1 MPGESILWQGRPVYH
16 RWLGLLVVIPTILF
30 SLIYIDPTPFH
41 IDSTT
46 LEQLRG
52 TIAIT
57 GLVTLLWLRLI
68 FKYGGVSYYIT
79 NRRIVLKQDLP
90 ILRTIKEIPL
100 EELSAVKS
108 RHYFRKG
115 FMAFMSSKAFP
126 LDFGYLKDDVD
137 KLRHLAETAKQS
149 MSC

>member
-1 MPGESILWQGRPVYH
+1 M
-16 RWLGLLVVIPTILF
+16 
-30 SLIYIDPTPFH
+30 DPAPFR
-41 IDSTT
+41 INSTA

-52 TIAIT
+52 TIVIT
-57 GLVTLLWLRLI
+57 GLATLLWLRLI

-79 NRRIVLKQDLP
+79 NRRIVRKQDLP

-100 EELSAVKS
+100 LELSAVKS

-137 KLRHLAETAKQS
+137 KLRHLAETAKQ
-149 MSC
+149 